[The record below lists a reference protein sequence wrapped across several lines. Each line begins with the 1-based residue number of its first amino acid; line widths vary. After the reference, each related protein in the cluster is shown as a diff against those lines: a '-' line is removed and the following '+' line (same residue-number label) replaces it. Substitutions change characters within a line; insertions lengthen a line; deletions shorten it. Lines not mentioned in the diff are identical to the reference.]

1 MAIRA
6 SSSASALLLG
16 DAGWAGFGL
25 RVAKGFR
32 AGERFR
38 GAGFAAVFFGAAF
51 FFATPFFFATG
62 FFLATGFF
70 FAADFLEADFDL
82 AMFPSNRAISLP
94 AWDGLTKRLRD
105 A

>member
-1 MAIRA
+1 MAMRA

-16 DAGWAGFGL
+16 DAGWAGSGL
-25 RVAKGFR
+25 RVAKAFR
-32 AGERFR
+32 TGGRFL
-38 GAGFAAVFFGAAF
+38 GAAFAVFFGAAF
-51 FFATPFFFATG
+51 FFAAGFFFATG
-62 FFLATGFF
+62 LFFAAGFF

-94 AWDGLTKRLRD
+94 VRAGLTKRLRD